1 VKRALSIATDVLIAF
16 LLLEGLFLIVEW
28 LT

>member
-1 VKRALSIATDVLIAF
+1 VNRALSIATDVFIAF
-16 LLLEGLFLIVEW
+16 LMLEGLFLIVEW